1 MAAGL
6 STRRA
11 CHLMSVS
18 TSLLYCTG
26 EDDSAAALQDAQLRE
41 RLFAVARPGIG
52 YRMARALILPAW
64 EAEFGP
70 LNAKRVYRVWKEC
83 RLLCPRKSKK
93 RRSGQSVPLAATGI
107 DEVWCL
113 DFVFDWCLNGTL
125 LKILALKDEYTREC
139 LALEVAASFN
149 SLDVRR
155 VVERVMRERGAPQ
168 FLRSDNGPEFIAR
181 QRGIWLQTQGT
192 QTRFIKPGS
201 PWQNGHAESFMARL
215 RAECLDAEV
224 VHNLADAQ
232 LKLEVFGRYY
242 NQVRPHSALGY
253 IPPAQFVRQI
263 KEQSG

>member
-1 MAAGL
+1 
-6 STRRA
+6 
-11 CHLMSVS
+11 MSVS
-18 TSLLYCTG
+18 TALLYCAQESDPET
-26 EDDSAAALQDAQLRE
+26 ALQEEQLRE
-41 RLFAVARPGIG
+41 RLLAVARPGIG
-52 YRMARALILPAW
+52 YRMARALILPDW

-70 LNAKRVYRVWKEC
+70 LNTKRVYRVWKEC

-93 RRSGQSVPLAATGI
+93 RRSGQSVPLAATKI

-139 LALEVAASFN
+139 LALEVAISLNSF
-149 SLDVRR
+149 DVRR
-155 VVERVMRERGAPQ
+155 VVQRVIQERGAPQ

-181 QRGIWLQTQGT
+181 QLGIWLQTQGT

-224 VHNLADAQ
+224 FHNLADAQ
-232 LKLEVFGRYY
+232 LKLEVFRRYY

-253 IPPAQFVRQI
+253 IPPAQFAQRL
-263 KEQSG
+263 KEQSK